1 MKLWGSQIL
10 QLSFLTNSSF
20 RLVKTKVLSSRN
32 SIVLFRETI
41 TIILLRE
48 TLFML
53 VEIDFLASRSFFF
66 YFTDAPASERYFL
79 SGENI
84 FSFHM
89 VETDFLP
96 CGITIFSYLIFLFL
110 QVEIFT
116 EIIGNKFIWE
126 RLCSVRKRFSTQW
139 KLFSLSLW
147 FFPAS
152 GNRYWN

>member
-1 MKLWGSQIL
+1 MGKPNFTIV
-10 QLSFLTNSSF
+10 FLTNSSF

-53 VEIDFLASRSFFF
+53 VETDFLASRSFFF

-126 RLCSVRKRFSTQW
+126 RLCSVRKRFSTQ
-139 KLFSLSLW
+139 
-147 FFPAS
+147 
-152 GNRYWN
+152 